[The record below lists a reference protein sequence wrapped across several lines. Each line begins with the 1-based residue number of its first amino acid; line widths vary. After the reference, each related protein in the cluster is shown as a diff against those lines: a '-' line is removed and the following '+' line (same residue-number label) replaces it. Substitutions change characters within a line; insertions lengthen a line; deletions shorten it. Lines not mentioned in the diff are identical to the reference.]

1 MKLLD
6 EIIEG
11 AVSDTQPIGTVLRK
25 CLVLERQVKNE
36 KFRVWLDNELDG
48 YDKSMSCRTTASSI
62 QFPMDFLSA
71 SEERKLGTS
80 L

>member
-11 AVSDTQPIGTVLRK
+11 AVSDTQPVGTVLRK

-36 KFRVWLDNELDG
+36 KFRIWLNYELDVTT
-48 YDKSMSCRTTASSI
+48 KSMSSPTTASLRSV
-62 QFPMDFLSA
+62 S
-71 SEERKLGTS
+71 RGV
-80 L
+80 